1 MTCPYC
7 DNPKAGTTERGL
19 GIHMKRC
26 TKNPANVPAPESV
39 TDRLQRRANE
49 WLAEAERIV
58 RELHAELNYG
68 DHFFEKAQRAVDA
81 FDAYRDLGAILQ
93 TGAT

>member
-1 MTCPYC
+1 MTCTFC
-7 DNPKAGTTERGL
+7 HNPKAGTTERGL
-19 GIHMKRC
+19 RIHMGRC
-26 TKNPANVPAPESV
+26 KDNPASVRAPETV

-49 WLAEAERIV
+49 RLAEAERIV

-93 TGAT
+93 TSAT